1 VEAFQDACNIDIP
14 GEIPIAFAHGD
25 LVACNILVTRG
36 QNPTVAAVIDWAQ
49 AGWYPSYWEWCKAKW
64 VMMPGDDMD
73 DATQEQWR
81 EHYLPLVVDPLPDST
96 VYYPWF
102 RFWLVNV

>member
-1 VEAFQDACNIDIP
+1 M
-14 GEIPIAFAHGD
+14 
-25 LVACNILVTRG
+25 
-36 QNPTVAAVIDWAQ
+36 
-49 AGWYPSYWEWCKAKW
+49 SWEWCKAKW

-73 DATQEQWR
+73 NAAQEQWR

>member
-1 VEAFQDACNIDIP
+1 
-14 GEIPIAFAHGD
+14 
-25 LVACNILVTRG
+25 
-36 QNPTVAAVIDWAQ
+36 VAAVIDWAQ

-81 EHYLPLVVDPLPDST
+81 QHYLPLVVDPLPDST

-102 RFWLVNV
+102 RFWLANV